1 MGVTGTDVASHRVD
15 GWMWVM
21 PDRRTIWLRDHSAY
35 EPVIFYGRL
44 DGKMHELVITS
55 VARNSVRGYLLLPQ
69 GNPR

>member
-1 MGVTGTDVASHRVD
+1 MGVTATDAASRRVD

-21 PDRRTIWLRDHSAY
+21 PERRTIWLRNHSAH

-55 VARNSVRGYLLLPQ
+55 VARNSVRGYL
-69 GNPR
+69 R